1 VVNDACSHSDIISV
15 IIYIPQRY
23 VSKYIWLIYS
33 RIKWNVPAPSLNEL
47 AWEKQL
53 AIVSDLIIQYNN
65 QTDDVDKAT
74 EALDDARAFYSR
86 EVSALD
92 NLYFDLEMAKK
103 LLKALP
109 LA

>member
-1 VVNDACSHSDIISV
+1 
-15 IIYIPQRY
+15 
-23 VSKYIWLIYS
+23 
-33 RIKWNVPAPSLNEL
+33 
-47 AWEKQL
+47 
-53 AIVSDLIIQYNN
+53 VSDLIIQYNN